1 MGRKF
6 QGGITKPITKLITK
20 PLSAQMQN
28 CKTAKLHYFIHPY
41 QSGVSH
47 VLQESPRKLGEIV
60 LGSCFFPTS

>member
-6 QGGITKPITKLITK
+6 QGGITK

-28 CKTAKLHYFIHPY
+28 CKTAKLHFFIPAY

-60 LGSCFFPTS
+60 PGSCFFPTS